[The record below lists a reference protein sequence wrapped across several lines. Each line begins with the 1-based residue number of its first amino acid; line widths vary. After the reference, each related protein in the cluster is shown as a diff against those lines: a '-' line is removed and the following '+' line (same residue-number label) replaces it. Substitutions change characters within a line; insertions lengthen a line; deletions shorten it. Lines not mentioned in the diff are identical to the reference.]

1 LEAQEAHEKDGAELE
16 MTAREMLEQ
25 MRNARGNQEPRRV
38 FICPFCGQCFYNVE
52 TLIDHQDDTGH
63 VFPEPSG

>member
-1 LEAQEAHEKDGAELE
+1 

-25 MRNARGNQEPRRV
+25 MRNARRKQEPRRV

-63 VFPEPSG
+63 VYPEPSRS